1 MRGHIRKRGSKWAV
15 VVDVGRDPDTGQ
27 RRQKWHS
34 GFDRRKDAEDA
45 LTRILGQ
52 LGDAAYVEPSKL
64 TVSEYLTA
72 RWLPAIRTRVRPS
85 TWDSYRRNVERHL
98 VPRLGHQRL
107 QRLTG
112 DQLNAMYAELLAD
125 GRRDGEGLSPRTVRY
140 LHAIVRRALED
151 AVRWHL
157 VARNVAEQADPP
169 KQTRNR
175 EAMRGWMAEQLRAFL
190 DHVRDDRLYALW
202 LLLASTGMRLG
213 EALGL
218 GREHLDL
225 DASRASV
232 RRNLVAVRGRG
243 DEREAFWSEPK
254 TEKSRRAVALDPATV
269 DALRAHRKR
278 QLEERMAL
286 GPAWQDRGLLFCR
299 EDGLELDPDWVS
311 KRFERLARAASLPA
325 IRLHDLRHTHATLAL
340 QAGIHPKVVSE
351 RLGHSTV
358 SMTLDTYSHAIPAMQ
373 EDAAAK
379 VAALILGGA

>member
-1 MRGHIRKRGSKWAV
+1 MRGHVRKRGSKWCV

-34 GFDRRKDAEDA
+34 GFVRRKDAEYA

-64 TVSEYLTA
+64 PVGEYLTG

-98 VPRLGHQRL
+98 VPRIGHKRL

-112 DQLNAMYAELLAD
+112 DQLSGMYAELLTG

-151 AVRWHL
+151 AVRWRL
-157 VARNVAEQADPP
+157 VSRNVAEQADPP
-169 KQTRNR
+169 RQARNR
-175 EAMRGWMAEQLRAFL
+175 DAMRTWSAGQLRAFL
-190 DHVRDDRLYALW
+190 DYVASDRLYALW
-202 LLLASTGMRLG
+202 LLLASTGMRRG
-213 EALGL
+213 EALGVAP
-218 GREHLDL
+218 EHLDL
-225 DASRASV
+225 EQARAAV

-243 DEREAFWSEPK
+243 EVREAAWSEPK
-254 TEKSRRAVALDPATV
+254 TEKSRRSVALDPATV
-269 DALRAHRKR
+269 DALRAHRKG

-286 GPAWQDRGLLFCR
+286 GPAWHDSGVVFCR

-311 KRFERLARAASLPA
+311 KRFDRLVAAAGLPR

-340 QAGIHPKVVSE
+340 QAGVHPKVVSE
-351 RLGHSTV
+351 RLGHSTI

-373 EDAAAK
+373 EDAAAM
-379 VAALILGGA
+379 VAALVLGSA